1 MIVTINVI
9 FWTMKANKRICVIA
23 VVLQLEFDLGILKK
37 TKRYVLRVKKWLE
50 ESQNRKYDGELLEEI
65 IDDSWSIRIVKPW
78 DINDFER
85 ENAVDNVL
93 LWD

>member
-1 MIVTINVI
+1 MS
-9 FWTMKANKRICVIA
+9 
-23 VVLQLEFDLGILKK
+23 
-37 TKRYVLRVKKWLE
+37 
-50 ESQNRKYDGELLEEI
+50 ESYCDDGELLEEI